1 MSVGSQ
7 LSLQML
13 VCRKTHT
20 GGGETSFSARSD
32 DMERLQQKNHQA
44 QGSKL
49 QGKQVSPGWK

>member
-13 VCRKTHT
+13 VCRKTRT

-49 QGKQVSPGWK
+49 QGKQVSPG